1 MKRLF
6 SKTMLLAVLTAL
18 FLTVAAA
25 AEDVIGTG
33 EITGEALRLRS
44 EPSTDAA
51 VITLLDKGS
60 QVDVYEVLDGW
71 YRVGTRSSKTGYVS
85 ADYLAYTPAVIAET
99 PTVIEESGE
108 LEVSEAAEE
117 PVEAPAA
124 PMDENTGVVICDNV
138 NFRSGPSTD
147 DEILLTMSADT
158 QLALLD
164 VADGWCHVTLDGQE
178 GYVSAAYVAVKGI
191 PLKDPK
197 GTVTGNYVN
206 IRSEPN
212 TDCKVLGQVSTGAI
226 VDLVALNDGWYAIKR
241 NGISGYIRADYVRVT
256 VPGTSVTA
264 TASSAIGNDIV
275 QTALGCLGVPYV
287 YGGASMKGFDCSG
300 FTMYVFKQHGY
311 SLPHTATGQWNNS
324 GVYVSKEDLQ
334 PGDLVLFCDPAHSK
348 GKACSHVG
356 IYIGDNQFIHASS
369 GSGKKIQINSLSES
383 YYSRYYV
390 GAKRVG

>member
-1 MKRLF
+1 MKRFF

-25 AEDVIGTG
+25 AEGVIGTG
-33 EITGEALRLRS
+33 EVTGVALRLRTG
-44 EPSTDAA
+44 PSTDSG
-51 VITLLDKGS
+51 VIVLLDKGTL
-60 QVDVYEVLDGW
+60 VDVYEVLDGW
-71 YRVGTRSSKTGYVS
+71 YKVGTKSSKVGYVS
-85 ADYLAYTPAVIAET
+85 ADYLVYTPAVTGEVAAISEGA
-99 PTVIEESGE
+99 GE
-108 LEVSEAAEE
+108 LEVSEKAEE
-117 PVEAPAA
+117 PAVAPVVVRG
-124 PMDENTGVVICDNV
+124 DNIGVVICDNV

-147 DEILLTMSADT
+147 DEILFTMTADT
-158 QLALLD
+158 ELTLLD
-164 VADGWCHVTLDGQE
+164 VANGWCKVSLNGQE
-178 GYVSAAYVAVKGI
+178 GYVSGTYVAVNGI

-212 TDCKVLGQVSTGAI
+212 TDCKVLGQVSIGAT
-226 VDLVALNDGWYAIKR
+226 VELVSLNDGWYAIKR
-241 NGISGYIRADYVRVT
+241 NGISGYIRADYVRVS

-334 PGDLVLFCDPAHSK
+334 PGDLVLFCDPAHSR

-356 IYIGDNQFIHASS
+356 IYIGDGQFIHASS
-369 GSGKKIQINSLSES
+369 GSGKKIQINSLSEN